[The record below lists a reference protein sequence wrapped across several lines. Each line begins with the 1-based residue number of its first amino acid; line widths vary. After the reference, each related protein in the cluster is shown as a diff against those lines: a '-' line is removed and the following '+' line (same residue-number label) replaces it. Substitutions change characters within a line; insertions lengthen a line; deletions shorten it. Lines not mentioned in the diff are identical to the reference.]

1 MELLD
6 LLENRVTS
14 LLAQLESL
22 REENRTLREE
32 VDNGLAAL
40 AEENRTLKEALGQ
53 ERSVKDAVLGRID
66 SLLTTLKDKTG
77 DA

>member
-14 LLAQLESL
+14 LLAQLESP

-40 AEENRTLKEALGQ
+40 AEENRTLKEALEQ

>member
-14 LLAQLESL
+14 LFTQLETL
-22 REENRTLREE
+22 REENRRLREE
-32 VDNGLAAL
+32 VESGLSTL
-40 AEENRTLKEALGQ
+40 AEENRTLKENLDE
-53 ERSVKDAVLGRID
+53 ERRVKDNVLNRID
-66 SLLTTLKDKTG
+66 ALLLRLKDQPG